1 VQHILLTP
9 LQAGR
14 LLQSARKAAGK
25 SQAELAARVG
35 LSQSRLSKLEQNPGA
50 LTLDQ
55 LLALC
60 GALGLE
66 LTVQPRG
73 EAPASGTEW

>member
-1 VQHILLTP
+1 VKHILLTP
-9 LQAGR
+9 LQAGHI
-14 LLQSARKAAGK
+14 LQSARKAAGL
-25 SQAELAARVG
+25 SQAQLAAQVG
-35 LSQSRLSKLEQNPGA
+35 LGQSRLSKLEQAPGA

-66 LTVQPRG
+66 LTMQPRG
-73 EAPASGTEW
+73 EAPAAATEW